1 MNEGQRVNPA
11 EQDAHSLPFVK
22 AEAGTAG
29 ALLRAA
35 REAQGLH
42 IAALAVM
49 LKVPQSKL
57 QLLEADRY
65 DELPDATFV
74 RALAKTVCRALKLD
88 AEPILALLPAA
99 NVSRLEGVNRGLNQ
113 PFRNR
118 VLMAPGVSPELLR
131 RPAVLG
137 VALILLAALA
147 VYLMPVERWTSQ
159 LEAFNA
165 ASAPSATPAASAARE
180 AASSAAS
187 GAESG
192 LVLVADQA
200 GDVQG
205 RPPGAAASAVLSAAV
220 SPAPETS
227 TMPAATPVS
236 EPASAAP
243 IRAASRIEGAADALA
258 KLSPVRVRANETTWI
273 ELVDAHGQVLLSK
286 LMHPGDVAELQ
297 ALAPIK
303 LRVGNVSGTELS
315 LRGEIVDLSARAQ
328 NNVAR
333 IELQ

>member
-1 MNEGQRVNPA
+1 MNRI
-11 EQDAHSLPFVK
+11 EQEAQSLPFVK
-22 AEAGTAG
+22 AEPSTAG

-57 QLLEADRY
+57 QALEADRY
-65 DELPDATFV
+65 DQLPDATFV

-88 AEPILALLPAA
+88 AEPVLALLPAA
-99 NVSRLEGVNRGLNQ
+99 TVSRLEGVNRGLNQ

-118 VLMAPGVSPELLR
+118 ISVEPGVSLNLLR

-137 VALILLAALA
+137 GVAILLAALA
-147 VYLMPVERWTSQ
+147 VYLMPVERWSSH

-165 ASAPSATPAASAARE
+165 ASAPQAAPAASAAQD
-180 AASSAAS
+180 AASSTESSLALKADAAGDS
-187 GAESG
+187 QGRQASAAES
-192 LVLVADQA
+192 A
-200 GDVQG
+200 
-205 RPPGAAASAVLSAAV
+205 PPLAAA
-220 SPAPETS
+220 SPAPEAIAK
-227 TMPAATPVS
+227 PAAPVLAETAPS
-236 EPASAAP
+236 AP
-243 IRAASRIEGAADALA
+243 IRATSRMDGAVDASA

-273 ELVDAHGQVLLSK
+273 ELIDARGQVLLSK
-286 LMHPGDVAELQ
+286 LMRPGDVAELQ

-315 LRGEIVDLSARAQ
+315 LRGEVIDLSARAQ

>member
-1 MNEGQRVNPA
+1 MNRT
-11 EQDAHSLPFVK
+11 EQEAQSLPFVK
-22 AEAGTAG
+22 AEPNTAG

-57 QLLEADRY
+57 QALEADRY
-65 DELPDATFV
+65 DQLPDATFV

-88 AEPILALLPAA
+88 AEPVLALLPAA
-99 NVSRLEGVNRGLNQ
+99 TVSRLEGVNRGLNQ

-118 VLMAPGVSPELLR
+118 ISVEPGVSMNLLR

-137 VALILLAALA
+137 GVAILLAALA
-147 VYLMPVERWTSQ
+147 VYLMPVERWSSH

-165 ASAPSATPAASAARE
+165 ASAPQAAPAASASAAQD
-180 AASSAAS
+180 AASSTESSLALKADAAGDS
-187 GAESG
+187 QGRQASAAES
-192 LVLVADQA
+192 A
-200 GDVQG
+200 
-205 RPPGAAASAVLSAAV
+205 PPLAAAS
-220 SPAPETS
+220 PAPDAIAK
-227 TMPAATPVS
+227 PAAPLLAETAPS
-236 EPASAAP
+236 AP
-243 IRAASRIEGAADALA
+243 IRATSRMDGAADASA

-273 ELVDAHGQVLLSK
+273 ELIDARGQVLLSK
-286 LMHPGDVAELQ
+286 LMRPGDVAELQ

-315 LRGEIVDLSARAQ
+315 LRGEVIDLSARAQ